1 MMQDFK
7 TIDEFVRFLETV
19 PADLFTSESSYE
31 SLDDDDSSDD
41 AFDDCCHSCATLSC
55 WPKSYNDPTI
65 DQIDY
70 TCCSLFILGNG
81 KCNWNNIN
89 KIREYGYEVRAGEED
104 SFGWLTGILEFPDG
118 RQVVY
123 G

>member
-1 MMQDFK
+1 MYIMMQDFK

-19 PADLFTSESSYE
+19 PAGLFTSESSYE
-31 SLDDDDSSDD
+31 SLDADDSSDD

-81 KCNWNNIN
+81 NVI
-89 KIREYGYEVRAGEED
+89 
-104 SFGWLTGILEFPDG
+104 GII
-118 RQVVY
+118 
-123 G
+123 

>member
-31 SLDDDDSSDD
+31 SL
-41 AFDDCCHSCATLSC
+41 SC

-81 KCNWNNIN
+81 NCNWNNIN

>member
-1 MMQDFK
+1 MFK
-7 TIDEFVRFLETV
+7 DNKELCENLIQ
-19 PADLFTSESSYE
+19 
-31 SLDDDDSSDD
+31 SDR
-41 AFDDCCHSCATLSC
+41 LYMLLIVYPRK
-55 WPKSYNDPTI
+55 W
-65 DQIDY
+65 
-70 TCCSLFILGNG
+70 